1 MANSESI
8 KKYLIEGNKSYL
20 DNDDNNGT
28 MLMLSGVWG
37 SGKTHFWK
45 NIIETDLIP
54 KIKAKEKSYV
64 FVSLYGKDSIEEL
77 QNEIL
82 QKSYSFVHHQNT
94 DIISQTYS
102 VFTKMTSLMPKITVL
117 GVGIDATNT
126 GKQIE
131 ELNNNEKLKK
141 GTDALLN
148 GGIICFDDFERKSSK
163 IDLNDLFGFIT
174 NLTEN
179 FQTKTIIIL
188 NQEFFQDH
196 DTKVFNTVKEKS
208 VNKFILYNPSI
219 KELFEVIYEDKDAKY
234 KRLDQY
240 KVKILEAIQL
250 SEEKNARIYIQ
261 VLNNCLEYTEK
272 VKEINNRAI
281 YLLTLTTIIFVKHNL
296 VLRMV
301 EYDKTTNLGIHA
313 NIYFLPD
320 VIDKIPSKIVNSIF
334 MVNHQYENI
343 SNMESFIDLLHQA
356 VTTNYEIRD
365 STSSSKVIQAPTN
378 LLDKDLDYIAKNN
391 GTLFTIYKYCLEY
404 QTFAVEEISLL
415 EKINNFVESGIL
427 LEE

>member
-8 KKYLIEGNKSYL
+8 KKYLIESEKPYL
-20 DNDDNNGT
+20 EDDANNGNI
-28 MLMLSGVWG
+28 LMLSGAWG

-45 NIIETDLIP
+45 NIIEKDLIP
-54 KIKAKEKSYV
+54 KIKEKEKSYI

-82 QKSYSFVHHQNT
+82 QKSYSFVQSKET

-102 VFTKMTSLMPKITVL
+102 VFTKMTSLMPKITVF
-117 GVGIDATNT
+117 GVGIDASNT
-126 GKQIE
+126 SKQIE

-188 NQEFFQDH
+188 NQEFFQEN

-208 VNKFILYNPSI
+208 ISKFILYNPSI
-219 KELFEVIYEDKDAKY
+219 EELFEVIYQNTKY
-234 KRLDQY
+234 QPLDSY
-240 KVKILEAIQL
+240 KTTILEAIQL

-261 VLNNCLEYTEK
+261 VLNNCLEYAEK
-272 VKEINNRAI
+272 VKEVNERVF
-281 YLLTLTTIIFVKHNL
+281 YLLTLTTIIFVKYNL
-296 VLRMV
+296 IFRMK
-301 EYDKTTNLGIHA
+301 EYQVFFDIAVNT
-313 NIYFLPD
+313 YFLPLQYELISEKLSKSLIQLRRKNIFRD
-320 VIDKIPSKIVNSIF
+320 NIPSKEKLSDELKKEVSNTYSNADKERTTLF
-334 MVNHQYENI
+334 EENLKDI
-343 SNMESFIDLLHQA
+343 STNIDLLY
-356 VTTNYEIRD
+356 V
-365 STSSSKVIQAPTN
+365 
-378 LLDKDLDYIAKNN
+378 
-391 GTLFTIYKYCLEY
+391 IYKYIIHHICFKRTDADFL
-404 QTFAVEEISLL
+404 Q
-415 EKINNFVESGIL
+415 KINNFVESGIL

>member
-28 MLMLSGVWG
+28 ILMLSGVWG

-54 KIKAKEKSYV
+54 KIKDKKKSYI

-82 QKSYSFVHHQNT
+82 QKSYSFVQSRET

-102 VFTKMTSLMPKITVL
+102 VFTKMTSLMPKITVF
-117 GVGIDATNT
+117 GVGIDASNT
-126 GKQIE
+126 SKQIE

-148 GGIICFDDFERKSSK
+148 GGVICFDDFERKSSK

-196 DTKVFNTVKEKS
+196 DTNVFNTVKEKS
-208 VNKFILYNPSI
+208 VNKFILYNPTI
-219 KELFEVIYEDKDAKY
+219 EELFEVIYQDEKYAPLQSYKTTILDAIK
-234 KRLDQY
+234 
-240 KVKILEAIQL
+240 L

-261 VLNNCLEYTEK
+261 VLNNCLE
-272 VKEINNRAI
+272 N
-281 YLLTLTTIIFVKHNL
+281 
-296 VLRMV
+296 M
-301 EYDKTTNLGIHA
+301 
-313 NIYFLPD
+313 
-320 VIDKIPSKIVNSIF
+320 SK
-334 MVNHQYENI
+334 
-343 SNMESFIDLLHQA
+343 
-356 VTTNYEIRD
+356 
-365 STSSSKVIQAPTN
+365 K
-378 LLDKDLDYIAKNN
+378 
-391 GTLFTIYKYCLEY
+391 
-404 QTFAVEEISLL
+404 
-415 EKINNFVESGIL
+415 
-427 LEE
+427 

>member
-1 MANSESI
+1 
-8 KKYLIEGNKSYL
+8 
-20 DNDDNNGT
+20 
-28 MLMLSGVWG
+28 MLSGAWG

-45 NIIETDLIP
+45 NIIEKDLIP
-54 KIKAKEKSYV
+54 KIKEKEKSYI

-94 DIISQTYS
+94 DVISQTYS
-102 VFTKMTSLMPKITVL
+102 VFTKITSLMPKITAF

-126 GKQIE
+126 AKQIE

-141 GTDALLN
+141 GTNTLLN

-208 VNKFILYNPSI
+208 VNKFILYNPTI
-219 KELFEVIYEDKDAKY
+219 EELFEVIYKDDKY
-234 KRLDQY
+234 KLLDSY
-240 KVKILEAIQL
+240 KAKIVEAIQL

-261 VLNNCLEYTEK
+261 VLNNCLEYIEK
-272 VKEINNRAI
+272 IKDVNERVI
-281 YLLTLTTIIFVKHNL
+281 YLLTFTTIIFVKYNL
-296 VLRMV
+296 LIRLSETNFPHSYYSDPRTYIFPDFYTELPEVILQSLLSFEKDFLTQQAFLHGLKKQV
-301 EYDKTTNLGIHA
+301 ENRYSSSDKTMPTEALDHHFAYIQLNQNMLYIMYK
-313 NIYFLPD
+313 YFMHKECFSPYD
-320 VIDKIPSKIVNSIF
+320 IDIVN
-334 MVNHQYENI
+334 
-343 SNMESFIDLLHQA
+343 
-356 VTTNYEIRD
+356 
-365 STSSSKVIQAPTN
+365 
-378 LLDKDLDYIAKNN
+378 
-391 GTLFTIYKYCLEY
+391 
-404 QTFAVEEISLL
+404 
-415 EKINNFVESGIL
+415 KICYFVESGIL
-427 LEE
+427 FED

>member
-28 MLMLSGVWG
+28 ILMLSGVWG

-45 NIIETDLIP
+45 NIIETDLIQ
-54 KIKAKEKSYV
+54 KIKAKKKSYV
-64 FVSLYGKDSIEEL
+64 FVSLYGKDSIEEI

-82 QKSYSFVHHQNT
+82 QKSYDFVYHKET
-94 DIISQTYS
+94 DVISQTYS
-102 VFTKMTSLMPKITVL
+102 VFTKATSFLPKITVF
-117 GVGIDATNT
+117 GVDIDATGT
-126 GKQIE
+126 GKQID

-141 GTDALLN
+141 GTNALLN

-188 NQEFFQDH
+188 NQEFFQNN

-219 KELFEVIYEDKDAKY
+219 EELFEVIYQDEKY
-234 KRLDQY
+234 KPLESY
-240 KVKILEAIQL
+240 KTTILEAIKL

-261 VLNNCLEYTEK
+261 VLNNCLEYIEK
-272 VKEINNRAI
+272 IKDVNERTI
-281 YLLTLTTIIFVKHNL
+281 YLLTLITVIFSKYNLIIRLTV
-296 VLRMV
+296 
-301 EYDKTTNLGIHA
+301 
-313 NIYFLPD
+313 NISRILNSSDSKKEIFPD
-320 VIDKIPSKIVNSIF
+320 FYINIPEKVSYSLEVIDTKNPPIIEVF
-334 MVNHQYENI
+334 
-343 SNMESFIDLLHQA
+343 LHELKKRVEQR
-356 VTTNYEIRD
+356 Y
-365 STSSSKVIQAPTN
+365 SSSESKTIPTEALN
-378 LLDKDLDYIAKNN
+378 YHFAYIEQNKNM
-391 GTLFTIYKYCLEY
+391 LFIIYKYFFHKKYFSQNDIE
-404 QTFAVEEISLL
+404 VVNKIS
-415 EKINNFVESGIL
+415 NFVESGIL
-427 LEE
+427 LKE